1 MSNIWQIQQELLDIF
16 DELEENGGELTP
28 ELEEKLAV
36 TQEDFKNKVKSY
48 GEVIKR
54 LKGEIDTIDKE
65 TARLKELKDA
75 KNRVIERLSKVI
87 AQAIIK
93 FGDETKSGGKFLD
106 YGTGKISVR
115 NTTKVDVDTDRT
127 DAIAKSVFNYFNA
140 LAYTRELSQVS
151 ELDEKEVRE
160 AIKNSDGG
168 MEFSSDELY
177 NIPATLTFDVN
188 LKDLLANSGIDFMQ
202 KFFGFITSY
211 KVKSNVSKT
220 VMKDA
225 LLNSNADLS
234 SIARIEEN
242 QSIIIK

>member
-1 MSNIWQIQQELLDIF
+1 MNIWQIQQDLLDIF
-16 DELEENGGELTP
+16 NELEDNGGELTP

-48 GEVIKR
+48 GEVIKS

-65 TARLKELKDA
+65 IARLKELKDA

-87 AQAIIK
+87 AQAITK

-115 NTTKVDVDTDRT
+115 NTTKIEVDTNRT
-127 DAIAKSVFNYFNA
+127 DAICKSVFNYFNA
-140 LAYTRELSQVS
+140 LAYTRELNHVY

-168 MEFSSDELY
+168 IEFSSNELY

-188 LKDLLANSGIDFMQ
+188 LKDLLANNGIDFMQ
-202 KFFGFITSY
+202 KFFGFITNY

-220 VMKDA
+220 TMKNV
-225 LLNSNADLS
+225 LLEGNTDLS
-234 SIARIEEN
+234 SIAHIEQN
-242 QSIIIK
+242 QSITIK

>member
-1 MSNIWQIQQELLDIF
+1 MNIWQIQQDLLDIF
-16 DELEENGGELTP
+16 NELEENGGELTP

-36 TQEDFKNKVKSY
+36 TQEDFKNKIKSY
-48 GEVIKR
+48 GEVIKS

-65 TARLKELKDA
+65 IDRLKELKDT
-75 KNRVIERLSKVI
+75 KNRIIERLSKVI
-87 AQAIIK
+87 AEAITK

-115 NTTKVDVDTDRT
+115 NTQKVEVDTERT

-140 LAYTRELSQVS
+140 LAYTRELNSVHN
-151 ELDEKEVRE
+151 LDEREVRE

-177 NIPATLTFDVN
+177 NIPATITFDVN
-188 LKDLLANSGIDFMQ
+188 FKDLLANNGIDFMQ
-202 KFFGFITSY
+202 TFFRLITNY

-220 VMKDA
+220 IMKDVIKEG
-225 LLNSNADLS
+225 LFDVSK
-234 SIARIEEN
+234 IAHIEQN
-242 QSIIIK
+242 QSITIK

>member
-1 MSNIWQIQQELLDIF
+1 MNIWQIQQDLLDIF
-16 DELEENGGELTP
+16 NELEENGGELTP

-48 GEVIKR
+48 GEVIKS

-75 KNRVIERLSKVI
+75 KNKVIERLSKVI
-87 AQAIIK
+87 AQAIIQ

-115 NTTKVDVDTDRT
+115 NTEKVEIDTDRT
-127 DAIAKSVFNYFNA
+127 DRIAKSVFNYINN
-140 LAYTRELSQVS
+140 LAYTRELYNVNEISYEDLKKGEGLEDV
-151 ELDEKEVRE
+151 EYNDL
-160 AIKNSDGG
+160 A
-168 MEFSSDELY
+168 

-188 LKDLLANSGIDFMQ
+188 LKELLQNEGVDFMQ
-202 KFFGFITSY
+202 TFFRLITNY

-220 VMKDA
+220 VMKDVIKEGIFDV
-225 LLNSNADLS
+225 SK
-234 SIARIEEN
+234 IAHIEQN
-242 QSIIIK
+242 QSITIK

>member
-1 MSNIWQIQQELLDIF
+1 MNIWQIQQDLLDIF
-16 DELEENGGELTP
+16 NELEENGGELTP

-48 GEVIKR
+48 GEVIKS
-54 LKGEIDTIDKE
+54 LKGEIYTIDKE

-75 KNRVIERLSKVI
+75 KNKVIERLSKVI
-87 AQAIIK
+87 AQAITK

-115 NTTKVDVDTDRT
+115 NTQKVEIDTDRT
-127 DAIAKSVFNYFNA
+127 DAIVKSVFNYFNA

-151 ELDEKEVRE
+151 ELDEQEVRT

-168 MEFSSDELY
+168 IEFNADELY

-188 LKDLLANSGIDFMQ
+188 LRDLLADNGVDFMQ
-202 KFFGFITSY
+202 KFFGFITNY

-220 VMKDA
+220 AMKDV
-225 LLNSNADLS
+225 LLNSNADVK
-234 SIARIEEN
+234 SIAHIEKN
-242 QSIIIK
+242 QSITIK

>member
-1 MSNIWQIQQELLDIF
+1 MNIWQIQQDLLDIF

-48 GEVIKR
+48 GEVIKS

-87 AQAIIK
+87 AQAITK

-115 NTTKVDVDTDRT
+115 NTEKVEIDTDRT
-127 DAIAKSVFNYFNA
+127 DRIAKNVLNYINN
-140 LAYTRELSQVS
+140 LAYTRELYGVNEISYEDLKKGEGLEDV
-151 ELDEKEVRE
+151 EYNDL
-160 AIKNSDGG
+160 A
-168 MEFSSDELY
+168 

-188 LKDLLANSGIDFMQ
+188 LKELLQNEGVDFMQ
-202 KFFGFITSY
+202 TFFRLITNY

-220 VMKDA
+220 VMKDVIKEG
-225 LLNSNADLS
+225 LFDVSK
-234 SIARIEEN
+234 IAHIEEN

>member
-1 MSNIWQIQQELLDIF
+1 MNIWQIQQDLLDIF
-16 DELEENGGELTP
+16 NELEDNGGELTP

-36 TQEDFKNKVKSY
+36 TQEDFKNKIKSY
-48 GEVIKR
+48 GEVIKS

-65 TARLKELKDA
+65 TTRLKELKDA
-75 KNRVIERLSKVI
+75 KNKVIERLSKVI
-87 AQAIIK
+87 AEAITK

-115 NTTKVDVDTDRT
+115 NTQKVEVDTERT

-140 LAYTRELSQVS
+140 LAYTRELNSVHN
-151 ELDEKEVRE
+151 LDEQEVRE

-177 NIPATLTFDVN
+177 NIPATITFDVN
-188 LKDLLANSGIDFMQ
+188 FKDLLDNNGIDFMQ
-202 KFFGFITSY
+202 TFFRLITNY

-220 VMKDA
+220 VMKDVIKEGMFDV
-225 LLNSNADLS
+225 SK
-234 SIARIEEN
+234 IAHIEQN
-242 QSIIIK
+242 QSITIK

>member
-1 MSNIWQIQQELLDIF
+1 MNIWQIQQDLLDIF
-16 DELEENGGELTP
+16 NELEDNGGELTP

-48 GEVIKR
+48 GEIIKS

-75 KNRVIERLSKVI
+75 KNKVIERLSKVI
-87 AQAIIK
+87 AQAITK

-115 NTTKVDVDTDRT
+115 NTQKVEINTDRT

-140 LAYTRELSQVS
+140 LAYTRELNTIHSV
-151 ELDEKEVRE
+151 DEQEVRE

-168 MEFSSDELY
+168 MEFTADELY

-188 LKDLLANSGIDFMQ
+188 LKDLLANNGIDFMQ
-202 KFFGFITSY
+202 KFFGFITNY

-220 VMKDA
+220 IIKDA
-225 LLNSNADLS
+225 LLENKANLS
-234 SIARIEEN
+234 SIAHIEQN
-242 QSIIIK
+242 QSITIK